1 MITTFLFDLDDTLI
15 DSKIYKEIYPV
26 IVEKVCFDLKINQ
39 EELFSKAES
48 FGLKKNKYGNFDSGD
63 LCRKLN
69 LLELYY
75 SVLEEAIKV
84 KEMLHDNVLEV
95 FSSLKEKGKTIGI
108 VSNSMLKTIK
118 LYLNKYEIKPDF
130 IFSSD
135 YTGCLKDCNEYWK
148 KLITA
153 EQLTPSECL
162 VIGDDY
168 NEDVTIPSSLGFKTF
183 YLDKVSK
190 LKEVEKFIN

>member
-69 LLELYY
+69 LLMTNALKLRL
-75 SVLEEAIKV
+75 SDLFC
-84 KEMLHDNVLEV
+84 
-95 FSSLKEKGKTIGI
+95 FS
-108 VSNSMLKTIK
+108 
-118 LYLNKYEIKPDF
+118 
-130 IFSSD
+130 
-135 YTGCLKDCNEYWK
+135 
-148 KLITA
+148 A
-153 EQLTPSECL
+153 H
-162 VIGDDY
+162 
-168 NEDVTIPSSLGFKTF
+168 
-183 YLDKVSK
+183 
-190 LKEVEKFIN
+190 